1 MSRVALALMLLAAL
15 GIALPACQSSQ
26 RAKKKRYQQVP
37 EPALRFEAG
46 PPTLVYRTRADYDT
60 LVPILLSED
69 KSEIISYPHPG
80 DLRRIKEGKPA
91 ISPAYPYPT
100 LLEGGY
106 RLDNR
111 GVGLQVAFLKL
122 SYRAYAALDQAP
134 SMGEL
139 QDLILDRDPLTEL
152 CDCGNRH
159 AFTDATQQLNKLI
172 VLNRLRE
179 VCRTLK

>member
-1 MSRVALALMLLAAL
+1 MSRAVLALMLLAAL
-15 GIALPACQSSQ
+15 GIALHACQSSQ

-69 KSEIISYPHPG
+69 KIEIISYPHPG
-80 DLRRIKEGKPA
+80 DLRRMKEGKPA
-91 ISPAYPYPT
+91 LSPDYPYPT
-100 LLEGGY
+100 PLEGGY

-122 SYRAYAALDQAP
+122 SYRAYAAREQAP
-134 SMGEL
+134 SLAEL
-139 QDLILDRDPLTEL
+139 EALILDRDPLTEL
-152 CDCGNRH
+152 CDCGNRQ
-159 AFTDATQQLNKLI
+159 AFSDPVLQINKLI
-172 VLNRLRE
+172 VLGRLKE
-179 VCRTLK
+179 VCRVLK